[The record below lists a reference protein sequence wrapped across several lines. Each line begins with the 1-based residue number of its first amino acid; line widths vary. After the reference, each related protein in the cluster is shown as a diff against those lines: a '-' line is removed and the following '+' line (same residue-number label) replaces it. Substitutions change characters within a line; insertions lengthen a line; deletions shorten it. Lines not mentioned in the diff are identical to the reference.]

1 MINLMLGSSGGGKSY
16 ESVVYH
22 ILPALQSGRE
32 VWTNLPVNVDRI
44 VAIEPCAQS
53 LLKIVQDRPIPA
65 DLAPTESPARFRAFG
80 RLEDYPQTN
89 ETAERGPL
97 IVVDECHKSLPMMG
111 TLRAVEEW
119 YAEHRHLR
127 CDVLLITQSYGKIS
141 RAIRDNL
148 QLVYRVR
155 KAVAFGSSTR
165 YIRKV
170 QDGLRGDVVNTAVRS
185 YKKKYFG
192 LYRSHTKG
200 AEGIEGGSSDVIP
213 IWRRWPFIGAAL
225 FLGSAFFGFIALAS
239 QGNPL
244 TPKIPKMSER
254 AEWQPISEEEAERRR
269 IAKAKPTVVTPQAVA
284 PIFTSSPPVD
294 EAGRLEPY
302 GNKGLHYTGKV
313 QMAGKTVHLFAV
325 SQNGQVVVSVTSEE
339 LATVGYRIEVV
350 GECTGWLY
358 YGKTQRSVVCD
369 SPQIS
374 PAGTSVRR
382 GEAEGPASAG
392 GAASTSA
399 SLVKPRA

>member
-1 MINLMLGSSGGGKSY
+1 MINLMLGTSGGGKSY

-32 VWTNLPVNVDRI
+32 VWTNLPVNRERI
-44 VAIEPCAQS
+44 EAIEPRAGY
-53 LLKIVQDRPIPA
+53 LLKTVVDRVPPQEV
-65 DLAPTESPARFRAFG
+65 DERLVPTFRAFG
-80 RLEDYPQTN
+80 RLEDYPQSN
-89 ETAERGPL
+89 ESAEKGPL
-97 IVVDECHKSLPMMG
+97 LVIDECHKSLPMMG

-141 RAIRDNL
+141 RAIRDNV

-155 KAVAFGSSTR
+155 KAVAFGTSSR

-170 QDGLRGDVVNTAVRS
+170 QDGLRGDVVNTAVRT
-185 YKKKYFG
+185 YEKKFFG

-200 AEGIEGGSSDVIP
+200 AEGMEGGSSDVIP
-213 IWRRWPFIGAAL
+213 LWKRWPFIGAAL
-225 FLGSAFFGFIALAS
+225 FLSTAAIGFVALAS

-244 TPKIPKMSER
+244 TPKIPKMGDR
-254 AEWQPISEEEAERRR
+254 AEWKPISEEEAERRR
-269 IAKAKPTVVTPQAVA
+269 QAKAKAAEPAPQAVA
-284 PIFTSSPPVD
+284 PIFAGQPPKD
-294 EAGRLEPY
+294 DAGRLEPY
-302 GNKGLHYTGKV
+302 GNKGLHYTGKLA
-313 QMAGKTVHLFAV
+313 MGGKVVHLFAV
-325 SQNGQVVVSVTSEE
+325 SQNGQVVSHVTSDE
-339 LATVGYRIEVV
+339 LLTAGYRVEVV
-350 GECTGWLY
+350 AECTGWLY

-392 GAASTSA
+392 GADSPKAPSKSHA
-399 SLVKPRA
+399 